1 MKTIIRNFLCVLR
14 RFRMATILNVLGL
27 SIAFAAFMVIMM
39 QVDYDRNFDKFHKNA
54 DSIYR
59 VEMEWGE
66 KGVYSVLSRPLIDLF
81 VSSSPHIVAGAIT
94 FPMLSESL
102 FSIKR
107 ADKTKDLYK
116 EPSKTVYPSFTDVFD
131 FDMVEGTTSALK
143 EPNTVLIPESMA
155 RKIFGAESAIGKSLY
170 EKEHHSEMTFL
181 MSKPTSYV
189 VGGVYRD
196 FPRNTIVNNA
206 VYKAM
211 DEKLGRDEWGNC
223 SFNLYVRLDSS
234 DPAVAEEVMNSFMN
248 YYKSNEINKKASW
261 DGSEM
266 KYRFTKLT
274 DLHFTTDAE
283 YDFTPKASR
292 QTILVLIAIALIIL
306 FIAGIN
312 FTNFSTALAP
322 MRIKSIN
329 TQKVLGSSDRI
340 LQFSLLVEAVFISVM
355 AYLLCLWIVHG
366 LSLSSVAGL
375 VNADITLSAHPLLIF
390 LTALLSVGLGVLA
403 GIYPAWYITSFPPA
417 LVLKGSFGLSPK
429 GRGLRNM
436 LISVQFVASF
446 ALIIGAMFMYL
457 QNHYMRTTSLGYD
470 KDELITTSI
479 TETVADSK
487 NALTNHLKSF
497 SGILD
502 VTYAEALLA
511 SQDQYMMWAHDL
523 NGENIQFQCLPVD
536 PSFLKVMGIQVT
548 DGRDFREDDERTEY
562 GVFIFN
568 ERARKEY
575 GIKEGDKLNGS
586 EIVGFMPDVKFAS
599 LRNEISPMAFLVKGT
614 EEPDDTK
621 SNNAY
626 IKVKAGSDLHAA
638 MQHVKKSLQKI
649 EPDYPFNI
657 RFYNEVLNSVYEK
670 EESLSLLISLFSLI
684 AVFISIV
691 GVFGLVVFDSEYR
704 RKEIGVRKVM
714 GSTVSQI
721 LLMFSKTY
729 IRILLIC
736 FVLAAPVA
744 WYAVNRWLEN
754 FAYKTPVYWWV
765 FVVAFILV
773 AAITLATVT
782 FQNWHAANEN
792 PVKSIKSE

>member
-1 MKTIIRNFLCVLR
+1 MKTIIRNLLSVLR
-14 RFRMATILNVLGL
+14 RFKMATTLNVMGL
-27 SIAFAAFMVIMM
+27 SVAFAAFMVIMM
-39 QVDYDRNFDKFHKNA
+39 QVDFDRNFDKFHKNA
-54 DSIYR
+54 DRIYR

-66 KGVYSVLSRPLIDLF
+66 KGVYSILSRPLIDLF
-81 VSSSPHIVAGAIT
+81 VSSSPHIVAGAMT

-102 FSIKR
+102 FSVER
-107 ADKTKDLYK
+107 TGNTKDYYK
-116 EPSKTVYPSFTDVFD
+116 ESSKAVYPSFTEVFD
-131 FDMVEGTTSALK
+131 FEMIEGTTSALE
-143 EPNTVLIPESMA
+143 EPNAVLIPQSMA
-155 RKIFGAESAIGKSLY
+155 HKVFGTESAIGQSLY
-170 EKEHHSEMTFL
+170 EKENHCEMTFFTN
-181 MSKPTSYV
+181 KPTSYV

-196 FPRNTIVNNA
+196 FPRNTIVSNV
-206 VYKAM
+206 VYKAVQQ
-211 DEKLGRDEWGNC
+211 DVGRDEWGNC
-223 SFNLYVRLDSS
+223 SFYLFVRLDSS
-234 DPAVAEEVMNSFMN
+234 DPAIAKEVMRNFMN
-248 YYKSNEINKKASW
+248 YYESNEINEKASW

-266 KYRFTKLT
+266 KFRFTKLT
-274 DLHFTTDAE
+274 DLHFTTDTVF
-283 YDFTPKASR
+283 DLTPKASQ
-292 QTILVLIAIALIIL
+292 QTILVLIAIALIII

-329 TQKVLGSSDRI
+329 TQKVLGSSDGI
-340 LQFSLLVEAVFISVM
+340 LHFSLLVEAVFISIL
-355 AYLLCLWIVHG
+355 AYSISLLIVYG
-366 LSLSSVAGL
+366 VSLSSVAGL
-375 VNADITLSAHPLLIF
+375 VDVDITLSAHPLLIS
-390 LTALLSVGLGVLA
+390 LTALLAIGLGLLA
-403 GIYPAWYITSFPPA
+403 GVYPAWYITSFPPA

-429 GRGLRNM
+429 GRGMRNL

-446 ALIIGAMFMYL
+446 ALIIGSMFMYL
-457 QNHYMRTTSLGYD
+457 QNYFLHTTSLGYD
-470 KDELITTSI
+470 KDELITTTI
-479 TETVADSK
+479 TETVTDSK
-487 NALTNHLKSF
+487 SALTNDLKSF
-497 SGILD
+497 SGISD
-502 VTYAEALLA
+502 VTYAEALLT
-511 SQDQYMMWAHDL
+511 SQDQYMTWGRDL
-523 NGENIQFQCLPVD
+523 NDEQVQFQCLPVD
-536 PSFLKVMGIQVT
+536 ASFLKVMGIQVR

-562 GVFIFN
+562 GAFIFN
-568 ERARKEY
+568 ERARQEY
-575 GIKEGDKLNGS
+575 GIKEGDKLGGT
-586 EIVGFMPDVKFAS
+586 EVIGFMPDVKFAS
-599 LRNEISPMAFLVKGT
+599 LRNEMSPMAFLVKGT
-614 EEPDDTK
+614 KNHGGSK

-626 IKVKAGSDLHAA
+626 IKVKAGSDLRAA
-638 MQHVKKSLQKI
+638 MQHVKESLQKI
-649 EPDYPFNI
+649 DPDYPFNI
-657 RFYNEVLNSVYEK
+657 RFYDDVLNGVYEK